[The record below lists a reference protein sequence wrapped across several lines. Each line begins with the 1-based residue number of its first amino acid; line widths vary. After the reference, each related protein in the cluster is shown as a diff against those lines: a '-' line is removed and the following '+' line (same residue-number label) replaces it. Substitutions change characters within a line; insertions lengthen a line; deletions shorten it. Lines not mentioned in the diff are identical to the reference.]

1 MSPGHGDRRRPSLEA
16 LRDNLKLLLRRPGTP
31 TLPAGDHLDP
41 SATTTFTIDRRS
53 FLLVV
58 VLFRHYP
65 RPPLCRRDGMSQHQ
79 ANRVS
84 PPGRLQ
90 PFLLS
95 LHFNAPHWPWEA
107 PGDQAE
113 SERLRGRDPIH
124 WDGGSQ
130 ETYRRMIAAMDTQ
143 IGRVLRALEDGGIAR
158 DTIVIFTSDNG
169 GERFADTW
177 PFSGRKNELLEG
189 GLRIPAIVSWPAR
202 IPLGRVS

>member
-84 PPGRLQ
+84 PPGRLLRV
-90 PFLLS
+90 PIRVRLIVCLVIRPRACAS
-95 LHFNAPHWPWEA
+95 AWPIIATASDAACITPSVAPASEA
-107 PGDQAE
+107 
-113 SERLRGRDPIH
+113 I
-124 WDGGSQ
+124 
-130 ETYRRMIAAMDTQ
+130 
-143 IGRVLRALEDGGIAR
+143 
-158 DTIVIFTSDNG
+158 
-169 GERFADTW
+169 RFACRSS
-177 PFSGRKNELLEG
+177 P
-189 GLRIPAIVSWPAR
+189 
-202 IPLGRVS
+202 

>member
-16 LRDNLKLLLRRPGTP
+16 LRYNLKLLLRRPGTP

-90 PFLLS
+90 EKMELLK
-95 LHFNAPHWPWEA
+95 EKK
-107 PGDQAE
+107 
-113 SERLRGRDPIH
+113 
-124 WDGGSQ
+124 
-130 ETYRRMIAAMDTQ
+130 
-143 IGRVLRALEDGGIAR
+143 RALVASVLAAEAGGALTLTEADIEAL
-158 DTIVIFTSDNG
+158 
-169 GERFADTW
+169 FAT
-177 PFSGRKNELLEG
+177 G
-189 GLRIPAIVSWPAR
+189 
-202 IPLGRVS
+202 